1 MIDKVRHV
9 SKVLKTLF
17 KLPDANSVMLS
28 RNDFSLSK
36 LVQRRKILLVHDL
49 LVDAAT
55 RAQLVG
61 GFEP

>member
-1 MIDKVRHV
+1 
-9 SKVLKTLF
+9 VLKTLF

-61 GFEP
+61 GLEP